1 MTVGWQQMQIA
12 HAKTEVRGAV
22 ATARA
27 EKQTIGLV
35 PTMGALHDGHRALVD
50 ASVADCD
57 FTVVS
62 IFVNPTQ
69 FGPGEDLDK
78 YPKTLDAD
86 AEICEQAGVDL
97 IFAPEPSGMYDAS
110 SVTTVHVAGVT
121 EGLCGAFRPGHFDGV
136 TTVVCKL
143 LDIATPDRA
152 YFGEKDY
159 QQLIVI
165 RTMVADLDI
174 TAEIIGVPTVR
185 EADGLALSSRNRYL
199 SREERAAAP
208 ALRQALI
215 AGAQAAERGASG
227 SEVEQIV
234 ADRLAQEPLFRVQY
248 ISAVHPDTLVP
259 REGSGAPMTV
269 LTAAKNR
276 GMTRCSESCARQ
288 RSTER
293 R

>member
-1 MTVGWQQMQIA
+1 MQIV
-12 HAKTEVRGAV
+12 HTKTEVREAV
-22 ATARA
+22 AAARA
-27 EKQTIGLV
+27 EKQIIGLV

-86 AEICEQAGVDL
+86 ARLCEQVGADL
-97 IFAPEPSGMYDAS
+97 IFAPEPSEMYDAS
-110 SVTTVHVAGVT
+110 GFTTVHVAGVT

-165 RTMVADLDI
+165 RTMAADLDI
-174 TAEIIGVPTVR
+174 AAEIVGVPTVR

-199 SREERAAAP
+199 SREQRAAAP
-208 ALRQALI
+208 ALRQALV
-215 AGAQAAERGASG
+215 AGAEAAERGASG
-227 SEVEQIV
+227 SEVEQTV
-234 ADRLAQEPLFRVQY
+234 AETLAQEPLFRAQY
-248 ISAVHPDTLVP
+248 ISAVHPDTLAP
-259 REGSGAPMTV
+259 RESDGTPMTI
-269 LTAAKNR
+269 LAAAFLGN
-276 GMTRCSESCARQ
+276 TRLIDNIRIEG
-288 RSTER
+288 
-293 R
+293 

>member
-1 MTVGWQQMQIA
+1 VIGVDTKAQL
-12 HAKTEVRGAV
+12 RRAV
-22 ATARA
+22 AAARA
-27 EKQTIGLV
+27 EEQVIGLV

-78 YPKTLDAD
+78 YPNALNAD
-86 AEICEQAGVDL
+86 TRLCEQAGVDL
-97 IFAPEPSGMYDAS
+97 IFAPEPSEMYDAGAT
-110 SVTTVHVAGVT
+110 TTVHVAGVT

-143 LDIATPDRA
+143 LGIATPDRA

-174 TAEIIGVPTVR
+174 AVEIVGVPTVR

-208 ALRQALI
+208 ALRQALV
-215 AGAQAAERGASG
+215 AGAEAAEHGASG
-227 SEVEQIV
+227 SEVERIV
-234 ADRLAQEPLFRVQY
+234 ADRLGQEPLFRAQY

-259 REGSGAPMTV
+259 REGDGAPMTI
-269 LTAAKNR
+269 AAAAFL
-276 GMTRCSESCARQ
+276 GETRLIDNIRIED
-288 RSTER
+288 ER
-293 R
+293 